1 MRVERRGDPGSGWR
15 LRLRD
20 LQCGA
25 EREIR
30 ADLVILTGV
39 REQVTITTL
48 CCIYFMQFISM
59 KVPRL
64 PERLAA
70 QFTGPQ
76 CHSSQYRHAHLPHYT
91 GRRVLVVGC
100 RCHIICIYISPHI
113 SPCPV
118 QPVRGGHRGRA
129 VHHGGQG
136 AGERGAGRGAHQ
148 GLLLGEHRAGGR
160 HRQVRAVNEYK

>member
-1 MRVERRGDPGSGWR
+1 MFCTEVVEVRVERRGDPGSGWR

-39 REQVTITTL
+39 REQVTITTRHCVVSTVCSL
-48 CCIYFMQFISM
+48 YLNT

-64 PERLAA
+64 PERLVA

-91 GRRVLVVGC
+91 GGRVLVVGC
-100 RCHIICIYISPHI
+100 RCHII
-113 SPCPV
+113 
-118 QPVRGGHRGRA
+118 
-129 VHHGGQG
+129 
-136 AGERGAGRGAHQ
+136 
-148 GLLLGEHRAGGR
+148 
-160 HRQVRAVNEYK
+160 